1 MKKEKLIL
9 SFVAALVGILVAG
22 IAFYFYQST
31 KEISIPDISTSE
43 EEEEESSPTPTPKPK
58 ENDEITIS
66 EPNDETIVEKKTITI
81 KGKTTKESIVLIS
94 SPSNSVLA
102 LASAKGEFS
111 TEFDLEDGVNVIQFT
126 EILPDGKKKSTIRT
140 ITYSTESF

>member
-31 KEISIPDISTSE
+31 KEISIPDINTSE
-43 EEEEESSPTPTPKPK
+43 EKESTPTPSPTPNEK
-58 ENDEITIS
+58 EEITIT
-66 EPNDETIVEKKTITI
+66 EPNDEAVVDQKTITI
-81 KGKTTKESIVLIS
+81 KGKTVKDSVILIS
-94 SPSNSVLA
+94 STSNSVLTA
-102 LASAKGEFS
+102 TSANGEFS
-111 TEFDLEDGVNVIQFT
+111 AEFDLDDGVNVIHFT
-126 EILPDGKKKSTIRT
+126 VFLPDGKEKSIVRT

>member
-43 EEEEESSPTPTPKPK
+43 EEETSPTPTPTPEKK
-58 ENDEITIS
+58 DEITIS
-66 EPNDETIVEKKTITI
+66 EPSNEAVVEKKTITI
-81 KGKTTKESIVLIS
+81 KGKTIKDGIILIS
-94 SPSNSVLA
+94 SSSNSVLTA
-102 LASAKGEFS
+102 ASTSGDFS
-111 TEFDLEDGVNVIQFT
+111 TEFDLEDGVNVIHFT
-126 EILPDGKKKSTIRT
+126 VFLPDGKEKSIIWT